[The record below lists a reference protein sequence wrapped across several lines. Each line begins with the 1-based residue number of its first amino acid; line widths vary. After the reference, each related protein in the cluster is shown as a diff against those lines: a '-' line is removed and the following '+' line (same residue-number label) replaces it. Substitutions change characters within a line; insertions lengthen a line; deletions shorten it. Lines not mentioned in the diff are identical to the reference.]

1 MLTITNKEKL
11 IDHGI
16 INKASKTTW
25 MVVGIDEEVE
35 WDLKQNPPLAP
46 KPFYRITLHNAD
58 KSEVEYALLYRDELL
73 KHDQNGGVYK
83 TGHYLLSSMN
93 KDGFKNER
101 YISKKVI
108 QHRVNLLSN
117 ISDVIFENNP
127 IGIQT
132 TKARKIQLQKLV
144 NLTNPIPNA
153 NYKK

>member
-25 MVVGIDEEVE
+25 MVKGIDEEVE
-35 WDLKQNPPLAP
+35 WDLKQNPPTS
-46 KPFYRITLHNAD
+46 KSFYRITLHNAD
-58 KSEVEYALLYRDELL
+58 NSEVEYALLYRDELL
-73 KHDQNGGVYK
+73 KHDSNGGHIK

-93 KDGFKNER
+93 KDGYKNER
-101 YISKKVI
+101 YINKESI
-108 QHRVNLLSN
+108 QHRVKLLSN

-132 TKARKIQLQKLV
+132 TKARKIKLQTLQ
-144 NLTNPIPNA
+144 NLTKPIPNA
-153 NYKK
+153 YYKK

>member
-1 MLTITNKEKL
+1 MLTIKNKEKL

-16 INKASKTTW
+16 IDKASKTTW
-25 MVVGIDEEVE
+25 RVSNITEEVE
-35 WDLKQNPPLAP
+35 WDLKQTPSTS
-46 KPFYRITLHNAD
+46 KPFYRIALVNKD
-58 KSEVEYALLYRDELL
+58 KNKIEYALLYRDELL
-73 KHDQNGGVYK
+73 KHDSNGGIYK

-101 YISKKVI
+101 YISKDTI
-108 QHRVNLLSN
+108 QHRVKLLSN
-117 ISDVIFENNP
+117 ISDVVFQNNP